1 MFKHCLSIRLRAVNF
16 FAFAVCVLFAA
27 SCSKERTISIPK
39 RLTGSE
45 WTMNSEA
52 GNKTLK
58 FLSDTE
64 CTLTEEPPQG
74 ESRTFHYDYSYH
86 KPDLTLTPR
95 DPERVPLTGSIIRWD
110 SQSIGMTLHAPDG
123 EVVFH
128 ADKSLGYYI
137 WQR

>member
-1 MFKHCLSIRLRAVNF
+1 MCI
-16 FAFAVCVLFAA
+16 

-45 WTMNSEA
+45 WTMNGEA
-52 GNKTLK
+52 GIKVMK

-74 ESRTFHYDYSYH
+74 EPRTFHYDYSYH
-86 KPDLTLTPR
+86 NPDLTLTPR

>member
-1 MFKHCLSIRLRAVNF
+1 MLNSRLF
-16 FAFAVCVLFAA
+16 TFIHLQYFYVLIMCFMCI
-27 SCSKERTISIPK
+27 SCSKDPSISIPK

-45 WTMNSEA
+45 WTMNGEA

-74 ESRTFHYDYSYH
+74 EPRSFHYDYSYH

-95 DPERVPLTGSIIRWD
+95 DPERVPLTGSIFRWD

>member
-1 MFKHCLSIRLRAVNF
+1 MCFMCI
-16 FAFAVCVLFAA
+16 

-45 WTMNSEA
+45 WTMNGEA
-52 GNKTLK
+52 GIKVMK

-64 CTLTEEPPQG
+64 CTLTEEP
-74 ESRTFHYDYSYH
+74 RTFHYDYSYH

>member
-1 MFKHCLSIRLRAVNF
+1 MTNERFSIRLRAVKF

-45 WTMNSEA
+45 WTMNGEA
-52 GNKTLK
+52 GIKVMK

-74 ESRTFHYDYSYH
+74 E
-86 KPDLTLTPR
+86 PR
-95 DPERVPLTGSIIRWD
+95 RSITITATTNP
-110 SQSIGMTLHAPDG
+110 I
-123 EVVFH
+123 
-128 ADKSLGYYI
+128 
-137 WQR
+137 

>member
-1 MFKHCLSIRLRAVNF
+1 MLINRSIIRLRAVKF

-45 WTMNSEA
+45 WTMNGEA
-52 GNKTLK
+52 GSKTLK

-74 ESRTFHYDYSYH
+74 EPRTFHYDYSYH